1 VAVELPAARAGLL
14 TQAAFL
20 AARARPDKD
29 SVVAR
34 GLSIAAT
41 MLCATNPDAPPAALK
56 GQIEA
61 ANTQLADKTERE
73 KSEYRLSQPTCNA
86 CHRNFDAYGLVLQ
99 HFDLIGAYRSAD
111 ELGRPIDA
119 SAKLPDDVGGATV
132 HDAAEMARE
141 LGSGGAF
148 TTCMTRNLLKYALAE
163 GNVNRDDCAVQHV
176 SQKVLGEARTFSNLV
191 REIAM
196 SEALGMRAV
205 GATP

>member
-1 VAVELPAARAGLL
+1 
-14 TQAAFL
+14 
-20 AARARPDKD
+20 
-29 SVVAR
+29 
-34 GLSIAAT
+34 

-119 SAKLPDDVGGATV
+119 SAKLPDDVGGKLV
-132 HDAAEMARE
+132 LDAADMARE
-141 LGSGGAF
+141 LASGGTF

-176 SQKVLGEARTFSNLV
+176 SRKVLGEARTFSSLV
-191 REIAM
+191 RAISM
-196 SEALGMRAV
+196 SEALGVRAA